1 MKVSICGCG
10 WLGEPLALHL
20 LDLGYEVFGSKTS
33 QDGVN
38 KIRQRGINCCEI
50 SVPLDNNSDY
60 PYFCEDKDK
69 RAFFAT
75 DVLVINVP
83 PKLRSSDKQSH
94 IHNIKTLMTAAEYH
108 GCKRIIFISTTAVYG
123 DTKGRVTE
131 STKPRP
137 QTESG
142 KAHLEIE
149 RQLLDTWP
157 DRSTILRL
165 SGLIGPNRHPVKF
178 LSGRKDIEKGADP
191 VNLIHLTDCIAA
203 ISRIIAKQPP
213 SPILHLA
220 ANSHPSRASYYTQM
234 AELAKLP
241 LPNFSLSPDS
251 HENGKWIDASM
262 TLKALDLTLV
272 HSDLISLAPEL

>member
-1 MKVSICGCG
+1 M
-10 WLGEPLALHL
+10 
-20 LDLGYEVFGSKTS
+20 
-33 QDGVN
+33 
-38 KIRQRGINCCEI
+38 
-50 SVPLDNNSDY
+50 
-60 PYFCEDKDK
+60 
-69 RAFFAT
+69 
-75 DVLVINVP
+75 
-83 PKLRSSDKQSH
+83 
-94 IHNIKTLMTAAEYH
+94 
-108 GCKRIIFISTTAVYG
+108 
-123 DTKGRVTE
+123 
-131 STKPRP
+131 
-137 QTESG
+137 
-142 KAHLEIE
+142 
-149 RQLLDTWP
+149 
-157 DRSTILRL
+157 
-165 SGLIGPNRHPVKF
+165 KF
-178 LSGRKDIEKGADP
+178 LSGRKDIEKGSDP